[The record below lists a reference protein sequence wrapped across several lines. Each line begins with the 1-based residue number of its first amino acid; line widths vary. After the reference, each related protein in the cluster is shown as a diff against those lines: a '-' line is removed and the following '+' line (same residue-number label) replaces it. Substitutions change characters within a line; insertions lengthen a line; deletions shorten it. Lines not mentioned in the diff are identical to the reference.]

1 MNGIASRREFLE
13 GIVGVAAASRARRS
27 AAPRPEYYNP
37 ARIARA
43 GVSSWSFRNY
53 FASTR
58 QSTST
63 RPGALMTLLEF
74 PRVIADR
81 YDVHH
86 LEFSSLHFD
95 SVEITYLEQLRK
107 AVRRAGARLVNVQ
120 VGSPA
125 LKTGGGLS
133 DRDPAIRRAAIS
145 EVKRWIDAGRGA
157 GTQAVSVDPGGVNAA
172 DLSPAIDSF
181 RVLAAYARM
190 RRVTLLIESLRA
202 APRDI
207 LQIIRS
213 VGGNHLGA
221 LPDFAAF
228 ATSASRAAGLTL
240 LFARA
245 PVLCH
250 ASGVSFDRLGDE
262 ITFDFQ
268 QCVQIA
274 REHRFRGI
282 YSVVFSGPGD
292 PYQGVQHVLN
302 ELIRYL

>member
-1 MNGIASRREFLE
+1 M
-13 GIVGVAAASRARRS
+13 
-27 AAPRPEYYNP
+27 P
-37 ARIARA
+37 A
-43 GVSSWSFRNY
+43 
-53 FASTR
+53 
-58 QSTST
+58 
-63 RPGALMTLLEF
+63 ALMTLLEF

-81 YDVHH
+81 YEVHH

-95 SVEITYLEQLRK
+95 GVDNSYLGQLRRE
-107 AVRRAGARLVNVQ
+107 VHRAGARLVNVQ
-120 VGSPA
+120 VGSPE
-125 LKTGGGLS
+125 LKAGGGLS
-133 DRDPAIRRAAIS
+133 DRDPAIRGAAIS
-145 EVKRWIDAGRGA
+145 EVKTWIGAGRGA

-181 RVLAAYARM
+181 RVLAEYARI
-190 RRVTLLIESLRA
+190 RRITLLIESRRA

-207 LQIIRS
+207 VQIIRS
-213 VGGNHLGA
+213 VGGSHLGA

-228 ATSASRAAGLTL
+228 ATSAARAAGLTL
-240 LFARA
+240 LFAHA

-262 ITFDFQ
+262 VTFDFP

-274 REHRFRGI
+274 REYRFRGI
-282 YSVVFSGPGD
+282 YSVEFSGPGD